1 MYKAFNRKQ
10 TNKKNYLFML
20 GWEEGPHGNVRSCQT
35 STEHKYFVKLPKKY
49 LPTVIIIHL
58 VLSRAAT

>member
-1 MYKAFNRKQ
+1 
-10 TNKKNYLFML
+10 ML